1 VANKRKQPKKT
12 KELVVGSAEW
22 HAEEQRK
29 VRFAVGVMK
38 DLANS
43 VSQGSKWAAKSLE
56 EWAAKYPDVA
66 RSLSQLGDLC
76 EVAEEA
82 WVKAVAGESPVDQV
96 SVRDE
101 IARMKSELLGER
113 PSLLEKVLVSSV
125 VTSYLA
131 HQRAVTW
138 AARPAPQEAVASARD
153 RRAESTSR
161 RFLLAI
167 KALAVIRQQ
176 QARGL
181 EPRGR
186 LKVFE
191 ASA

>member
-1 VANKRKQPKKT
+1 VSRKRNLAKAA
-12 KELVVGSAEW
+12 KELEVGSAEW
-22 HAEEQRK
+22 HAEERRK
-29 VRFAVGVMK
+29 ARFAAGVMK
-38 DLANS
+38 DLATS
-43 VSQGSKWAAKSLE
+43 ASQGSKWAAKSLE

-101 IARMKSELLGER
+101 IAGMKAELLPEKASILER
-113 PSLLEKVLVSSV
+113 VLASSLI
-125 VTSYLA
+125 TAYLA

-138 AARPAPQEAVASARD
+138 AARPAPQEGVAAARD
-153 RRAESTSR
+153 RRVESTSKR
-161 RFLLAI
+161 LLVAI
-167 KALAVIRQQ
+167 KTLSLVRQQ
-176 QARGL
+176 QVRGL
-181 EPRGR
+181 EPRVK

-191 ASA
+191 AGA